1 MLGAICCRRGAPMS
15 SIETSHGMTA
25 GEGTLARLMALP
37 LFALAIFVSA
47 FLLFSVQPLFTKM
60 VLPVL
65 GGTPAV
71 WSVAMVFFQGVLLAG
86 YGYAHLLNRFLDPRR
101 AVIVHL
107 AMMAAV
113 FVLALP
119 IGVAPGW
126 GRPPAD
132 GEAFWLIGLFAASV
146 GLPFFAIAGNGP
158 LLQAWFARTGHR
170 DAADPYFLYGASNL
184 GSFLALLS
192 YPFVVEPLLP
202 LKAQSAAWAGGFA
215 VLGGLITLAA
225 LVLARTVHA
234 PTAAVP
240 NARPETSVAWAER
253 LAWIG
258 LAAVP
263 SGLLVAL
270 TAHLS
275 TDVAAVPLLWVLP
288 LALFLLTFV
297 LAFRAGGVRLHRV
310 MLAIQP
316 VMLVGVIFAMVLGAQ
331 VPWPLA
337 AALHVGF
344 FFVATMVCHG
354 ELYRRRPAAAHLT
367 EFYVML
373 SVGGVIGGIFAS
385 LAAPVMFNSILEYP
399 ILVFAAVLCRPGMG
413 DALARLGWRRI
424 LTVVTVLAAFAAL
437 QALSGLTAKSLP
449 AIVYLLIVC
458 AVAAAVLL
466 GRSRPAVM
474 LGGAVVFFAISQA
487 PVVPAGTLAR
497 ERSFFAVHEV
507 REGANGQG
515 RLLVHGVTVHGAE
528 RIRHPDGSAITG
540 LPEPASYYHRGGP
553 FAEAI
558 DAARKANGGRPL
570 RVAAIGLGVGSLA
583 CYNAPGDAWTF
594 LEIDPVVVR
603 IARDTRLFTSLTRCA
618 PEAPVIIGDGR
629 LTLADQ
635 PGRFDLII
643 VDAFSSDAIPVHL
656 LTREAFAGYLDRLSP
671 GGSLL
676 VHISNRNMDLRP
688 VVAASAA
695 AQGLDGR
702 VRQGAAEG
710 GVSETLTAPALL
722 AMVARDARAL
732 GPVADA
738 AGWQPLE
745 VPEGFRAW
753 TDDYS
758 NIIDPIMRRFRA
770 P

>member
-1 MLGAICCRRGAPMS
+1 MS
-15 SIETSHGMTA
+15 SVHPSLDLPAGHGA
-25 GEGTLARLMALP
+25 AARMVALP

-86 YGYAHLLNRFLDPRR
+86 YGYAHLLNRLFDPRR
-101 AVIVHL
+101 AILAHL

-113 FVLALP
+113 FVVALP
-119 IGVAPGW
+119 IALAPGW
-126 GRPPAD
+126 GRPPAE
-132 GEAFWLIGLFAASV
+132 GEALWLIGLFAASV

-192 YPFVVEPLLP
+192 YPFVIEPLLP
-202 LKAQSAAWAGGFA
+202 LKTQSAVWAGGFA
-215 VLGGLITLAA
+215 VLGGLITLAG
-225 LVLARTVHA
+225 LVLARTVRSEAGSVRTDHA
-234 PTAAVP
+234 ATP
-240 NARPETSVAWAER
+240 VAWADR
-253 LAWIG
+253 LTWIG

-297 LAFRAGGVRLHRV
+297 LAFRDGGAGLHRIMV
-310 MLAIQP
+310 AVQP
-316 VMLVGVIFAMVLGAQ
+316 LLLVGVIFAMVLSAK

-385 LAAPVMFNSILEYP
+385 LAAPVLFSTILEYP
-399 ILVFAAVLCRPGMG
+399 ILVVAAVLCRPGMG
-413 DALARLGWRRI
+413 EALARLGWPRI
-424 LTVVTVLAAFAAL
+424 AIGLALLAVFVAAQAASGVTFKAL
-437 QALSGLTAKSLP
+437 P
-449 AIVYLLIVC
+449 VIVYLLVIC
-458 AVAAAVLL
+458 LVAATVLL
-466 GRSRPAVM
+466 GREKPLM
-474 LGGAVVFFAISQA
+474 LLAGALVFFAVSQA
-487 PVVPAGTLAR
+487 PVMPAGTIAR

-507 REGANGQG
+507 QETANGQG

-528 RIRHPDGSAITG
+528 RVRHPDGSPIEG
-540 LPEPASYYHRGGP
+540 RPEPASYYHRGGP

-558 DAARKANGGRPL
+558 HAVRAAHGGRPL
-570 RVAAIGLGVGSLA
+570 KVAAIGLGVGSLA
-583 CYNAPGDAWTF
+583 CYSQPGDAWTF

-603 IARDTRLFTSLTRCA
+603 LARDNRLFASLTRCA
-618 PEAPVIIGDGR
+618 PDAPVVIGDGR

-635 PGRFDLII
+635 AGRFDLII
-643 VDAFSSDAIPVHL
+643 LDAFSSDAIPVHL
-656 LTREAFAGYLDRLSP
+656 LTREAFAGYLDKLAP
-671 GGSLL
+671 EGALV
-676 VHISNRNMDLRP
+676 VHITNRNMDLRP
-688 VVAASAA
+688 VVAAAA
-695 AQGLDGR
+695 ASHGLTGG
-702 VRQGAAEG
+702 VRHIVAEG
-710 GVSETLTAPALL
+710 SGIRETLTGTSMV
-722 AMVARDARAL
+722 AMAARDARAL
-732 GPVADA
+732 GP
-738 AGWQPLE
+738 AGQSPDWRPLA
-745 VPEGFRAW
+745 VPAGFRGW

-758 NIIDPIMRRFRA
+758 NIIDPIMRRFRQ